1 MGEGCTGEGKA
12 GRMRLL
18 VAFIAAAIW
27 AAAVQKLGVTVSE
40 DIRFLALAIVVAGAL
55 AGGD

>member
-1 MGEGCTGEGKA
+1 
-12 GRMRLL
+12 MRLL

-27 AAAVQKLGVTVSE
+27 VAAVQKVGVAVSE

>member
-1 MGEGCTGEGKA
+1 MRFLCACT
-12 GRMRLL
+12 
-18 VAFIAAAIW
+18 AAMIW
-27 AAAVQKLGVTVSE
+27 MAVVQKIGMTASE

>member
-1 MGEGCTGEGKA
+1 
-12 GRMRLL
+12 MRLL
-18 VAFIAAAIW
+18 VACIAAMIW
-27 AAAVQKLGVTVSE
+27 MAVVQKVGVTVSE

>member
-1 MGEGCTGEGKA
+1 
-12 GRMRLL
+12 MRLL
-18 VAFIAAAIW
+18 EACIAAAVW
-27 AAAVQKLGVTVSE
+27 MAFVQKLGVTVSE